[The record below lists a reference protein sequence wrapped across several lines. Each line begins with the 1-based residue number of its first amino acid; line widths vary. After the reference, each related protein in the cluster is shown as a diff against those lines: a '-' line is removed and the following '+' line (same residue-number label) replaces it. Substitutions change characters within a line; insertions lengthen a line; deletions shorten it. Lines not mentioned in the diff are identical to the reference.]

1 MAADTLDSHP
11 ATATSSLVSK
21 KKKKAL
27 FKYQRRSFC
36 LRHIQTYMHKQSF
49 FAHTQL
55 LLINIQVSHQII
67 CRVIRMLRVRI
78 AEAAFESGCIAK

>member
-21 KKKKAL
+21 KKKAL

-36 LRHIQTYMHKQSF
+36 LGQIQTYMHKQTRVF
-49 FAHTQL
+49 FAHTQM

-78 AEAAFESGCIAK
+78 AEAAFES